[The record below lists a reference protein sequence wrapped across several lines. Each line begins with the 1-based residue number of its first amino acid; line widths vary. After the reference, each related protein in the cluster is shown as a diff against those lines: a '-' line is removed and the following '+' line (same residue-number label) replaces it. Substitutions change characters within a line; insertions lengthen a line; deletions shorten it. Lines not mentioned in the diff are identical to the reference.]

1 MTALNQEHGER
12 LGQLI
17 AKHDLT
23 VVEDVIRA
31 HATEC
36 IILDLGDLEKYAKT
50 GNSRYGGIPDLPPSI
65 DWPESE
71 GMYYGF
77 LMQLNL
83 AELPS
88 IQNHPLPSS
97 GMLYFFID
105 DDEDATDVIAKVVFY
120 QGDMAD
126 LRPTAPPDVEKL
138 SIQVQE
144 QYSNLTAHEL
154 SARVSIDLPGYGSSV
169 YFKIEQAADKTD
181 EGDGGDRYRNLLE
194 EAIEDPCDDSIGGK
208 LLGLASEVNDDMRVN
223 AVLVK
228 SHRDRQLYDYEY
240 RKAHEAELSK
250 AAEEWRL
257 LWRIDTNFKVG
268 INIWDAGSFYLMIRK
283 DDLASLN
290 FDDIYIQLETG

>member
-1 MTALNQEHGER
+1 MTALNREHGER

-17 AKHDLT
+17 GKHGLSA
-23 VVEDVIRA
+23 VEDLIRA

-36 IILDLGDLEKYAKT
+36 IMLDLGDLEKYTKT

-65 DWPESE
+65 DWPESA
-71 GMYYGF
+71 GIYYGF

-83 AELPS
+83 AEIPS
-88 IQNHPLPSS
+88 IQKHPLPSS
-97 GMLYFFID
+97 GMLYFFLD

-120 QGDMAD
+120 QGDMAV
-126 LRPTAPPDVEKL
+126 LQPTDPPDIEKL

-169 YFKIEQAADKTD
+169 YDKITQKANQTDAD
-181 EGDGGDRYRNLLE
+181 DGEDRYSNLLE
-194 EAIEDPCDDSIGGK
+194 EAVEDPCDDSIGGK
-208 LLGLASEVNDDMRVN
+208 LLGLASEVNDDMREN

-228 SHRDRQLYDYEY
+228 SHRDGELYDYDY
-240 RKAHEAELSK
+240 RKAHATELSK
-250 AAEEWRL
+250 AADEWRL
-257 LWRIDTNFKVG
+257 LWRIDSNFKVG
-268 INIWDAGSFYLMIRK
+268 INIWDAGNYYVMIRK

-290 FDDIYIQLETG
+290 FNDVYIQLETG

>member
-1 MTALNQEHGER
+1 MTALSREHGER

-17 AKHDLT
+17 AKHDLS
-23 VVEDVIRA
+23 VVEDLIRA

-36 IILDLGDLEKYAKT
+36 IMLDLGDMDNYAKT

-71 GMYYGF
+71 GIYYGF

-83 AELPS
+83 AEIPS

-97 GMLYFFID
+97 GMLYFFLD
-105 DDEDATDVIAKVVFY
+105 DDEDATDVMAKVVFY
-120 QGDMAD
+120 QGDMSD
-126 LRPTAPPDVEKL
+126 LRPTEPPDMETL

-154 SARVSIDLPGYGSSV
+154 SARVSIDLPGYGSPA
-169 YFKIEQAADKTD
+169 YDKITQQANETD
-181 EGDGGDRYRNLLE
+181 TGDGEDRYNNLLE
-194 EAIEDPCDDSIGGK
+194 DAVEDPCDDSVAGK
-208 LLGLASEVNDDMRVN
+208 LLGLASEVNDDLREN

-228 SHRDRQLYDYEY
+228 SDRDRQLYDYDY
-240 RKAHEAELSK
+240 RKAHASELSK
-250 AAEEWRL
+250 AADEWCL
-257 LWRIDTNFKVG
+257 LWRIDSNFKVG
-268 INIWDAGSFYLMIRK
+268 INIWDAGSYYVMIRK

-290 FDDIYIQLETG
+290 FNDIYIQLETG